1 LLLSLIQ
8 AKVVKSARNEPGYDS
23 SNDAD
28 DNAINNIFD
37 RSSMKK
43 KQGRRYSFDDQQSE
57 YEKKKMEARMEKSE
71 KNQSVLVSN
80 VAKIGNLLEKAFTS
94 NQDSTATSENPDS
107 EVNSLMKKLEVA
119 METKTKFMNSQALPT
134 NHQDIILKTLDYN
147 INKAAE
153 EIKEYWAKRDANMNN
168 E

>member
-1 LLLSLIQ
+1 
-8 AKVVKSARNEPGYDS
+8 
-23 SNDAD
+23 
-28 DNAINNIFD
+28 
-37 RSSMKK
+37 
-43 KQGRRYSFDDQQSE
+43 
-57 YEKKKMEARMEKSE
+57 MEARMEKSE